1 MSNDSSSSAH
11 GQIPSSN
18 GRLTGHARGNFERKV
33 LEGVKA
39 TDRLILYELFDFFR
53 GKAVCWPGN
62 EAIAR
67 AAGVSAM
74 TASRTLKAL
83 EGLGIIKTVDDGSVR
98 SRRRIILLGHPDAAE
113 ELARLEASPHV
124 KFERCRAGSGPV
136 PDQPQKVYFAQL
148 PDGTIKIGCSGD
160 VSKRLQQINNE
171 HACRTVLL
179 RVIDGDRAA
188 EREIHKKFAHL
199 RLGKTE
205 RFHPGPDLLEFI
217 SGSAPEPDG
226 TKSNGSD
233 KSHGT
238 STLCLSSPS
247 QNGEAGLD
255 ILLSETVEPL
265 SARLE
270 SPNSRAGTGGENSLP
285 NGERESKPPKA
296 VVNLTDHQLATKARA
311 EKGDDPVAKAEWETM
326 RRALLLT
333 APAEQII
340 AEALGGG
347 PASPLEFL
355 QRLKP
360 GAPDSVCNQAVEV
373 LCKTLGATDARD
385 YRRAYQKAVNQ
396 VRKGVLSPQVVIHA
410 FEQASHP
417 SARNPGRVFGYNVE
431 NRKGVHP

>member
-18 GRLTGHARGNFERKV
+18 GRLLGNARGELERQI
-33 LEGVKA
+33 LDGVKG
-39 TDRLILYELFDFFR
+39 TERLILHELFGFFW

-62 EAIAR
+62 AAIAKE
-67 AAGVSAM
+67 AGVSVP
-74 TASRTLKAL
+74 TVCRSLKAL
-83 EGLGIIKTVDDGSVR
+83 EDAEVIKTVDDSSTR
-98 SRRRIILLGHPDAAE
+98 SRRRIILLAHPCSGD
-113 ELARLEASPHV
+113 ELARLEASPHTR
-124 KFERCRAGSGPV
+124 FDRCRIGRPTSDNSNGTLSNRHPD
-136 PDQPQKVYFAQL
+136 PDQNDKAEV
-148 PDGTIKIGCSGD
+148 IKLI
-160 VSKRLQQINNE
+160 
-171 HACRTVLL
+171 T
-179 RVIDGDRAA
+179 
-188 EREIHKKFAHL
+188 
-199 RLGKTE
+199 
-205 RFHPGPDLLEFI
+205 
-217 SGSAPEPDG
+217 
-226 TKSNGSD
+226 
-233 KSHGT
+233 
-238 STLCLSSPS
+238 
-247 QNGEAGLD
+247 
-255 ILLSETVEPL
+255 ETVKPL
-265 SARLE
+265 SAELE

-340 AEALGGG
+340 AEALEGG

-431 NRKGVHP
+431 NRKGLPC